1 MARRS
6 GGHGPRNGEIW
17 PPVVVHGHAGCGP
30 HHVAATCAHAE
41 VTEVFG
47 AGHVQPDRQ
56 WCLCDNWT
64 PNRSTSVWRS
74 LRTGTAGA
82 GAGPQRS
89 AWPARRST
97 GLAAVGTVKPEAT
110 LELGDAG
117 GMDSDRGA
125 KLGNHGIAVGKGR
138 RQVRDPV
145 GQ

>member
-1 MARRS
+1 MQ
-6 GGHGPRNGEIW
+6 
-17 PPVVVHGHAGCGP
+17 
-30 HHVAATCAHAE
+30 ATCSQIGN
-41 VTEVFG
+41 G
-47 AGHVQPDRQ
+47 AFATTGHR
-56 WCLCDNWT
+56 T
-64 PNRSTSVWRS
+64 GSTSVWRS